1 MSPDSGVAERQ
12 LVDPNARV
20 DDEATVADYVR
31 VVWRQRWMVFALC
44 ASVLLATLVVSLM
57 APRIYESS
65 ASVIAPKEG
74 SGSSLLGGLAAA
86 TGLMQQLYGVSL
98 PSLTPNRDLLV
109 SVLKSRTMAQSVE
122 ARFKLQERYRARY
135 LEDAIKRLQNS
146 TNVSLSKEGVITVKV
161 EDTDPYQAASIA
173 NFYVEELDRL
183 VARYGMGEA
192 GRQRGFL
199 TEQLARARVGL
210 DTSEEA
216 LRRFQERNRAI
227 VLQEQTRGAIESAA
241 RLKGEIIAA
250 QVQLQVM
257 RNFATDANPEIV
269 ALRRRIDEM
278 NRQLAQMQYGDG
290 LAGEPGAAG
299 ERRDFAVPFS
309 RVPEVGLELARLT
322 RDVKVQETL
331 VTLLTQHVEQAR
343 ISEARDLPVVQVLD
357 QAISAERPSKPN
369 LVLNLSV
376 AGVSSLLTGI
386 ILAFIVEY
394 LKNLPRRPHVA

>member
-1 MSPDSGVAERQ
+1 MRPDSGVAERP

-135 LEDAIKRLQNS
+135 LEDAIRRLQNS

>member
-1 MSPDSGVAERQ
+1 M
-12 LVDPNARV
+12 DPNARV

-135 LEDAIKRLQNS
+135 LEDAIRRLQNS

>member
-1 MSPDSGVAERQ
+1 M
-12 LVDPNARV
+12 DPNARV

-161 EDTDPYQAASIA
+161 EETDPYQAASIA

>member
-1 MSPDSGVAERQ
+1 
-12 LVDPNARV
+12 VDPNARV